1 MALSKRTQF
10 YLKTALA
17 DRTAALE
24 MIAAVNAA
32 ETLTPAADVAAVS
45 PSTVAAVTTADNTA
59 PNINI
64 ALAALVADVQ
74 ANRTAINAILAALK
88 AAHLML

>member
-1 MALSKRTQF
+1 MALTSRTAY

-45 PSTVAAVTTADNTA
+45 PSIVVAVTTADNTK
-59 PNINI
+59 PSIDT
-64 ALAALVADVQ
+64 ALAAVIADIQ
-74 ANRTAINAILAALK
+74 ANRTKINAILTALK
-88 AAHLML
+88 AAGLML